1 MRRRAPAGFD
11 QTSRAPAGFAQTSR
25 APAGFAQTSRR
36 KLPMGREEQM
46 RIEEIY
52 KNTPLEEIPWNME
65 TPPELLV
72 ELVDFGET
80 GPSWLGQAET
90 GRVID
95 LGCGAGNYA
104 IYFAE
109 RGFEVT
115 GVDFS
120 PTAIKIARE
129 NAGRKGVKC
138 NFFVAD
144 VIEELDRVSQTWDFA
159 YDWGL
164 LHHIFPEQRKKYVE
178 NVRRILNPKG
188 KYLSVCFSEKDV
200 GFAGPG
206 KYRKTPLG
214 TILYF
219 SSEDE
224 LRELFEP
231 YFQIID
237 LRTVEIDGK
246 FESRIFNC
254 VFMER
259 DPVRK
264 NTRAGTQRK

>member
-1 MRRRAPAGFD
+1 MA
-11 QTSRAPAGFAQTSR
+11 
-25 APAGFAQTSRR
+25 
-36 KLPMGREEQM
+36 REEQM
-46 RIEEIY
+46 RIDEIY
-52 KNTPLEEIPWNME
+52 RNTPLEEIPWNME

-72 ELVDFGET
+72 ELVDSRKVQ
-80 GPSWLGQAET
+80 PC
-90 GRVID
+90 RVID
-95 LGCGAGNYA
+95 LGCGAGSCA
-104 IYFAE
+104 IYLAE

-120 PTAIKIARE
+120 PTAIEIARE
-129 NAGRKGVKC
+129 NASRKGVKC

-164 LHHIFPEQRKKYVE
+164 LHHIFPEQRPKYVE

-200 GFAGPG
+200 GFAGPAAPASIMPASSPSASRRSTGLRVGGPG
-206 KYRKTPLG
+206 KCRKTPLG

-231 YFQIID
+231 YFKIID

-246 FESRIFNC
+246 FESHIFNC
-254 VFMER
+254 VFMES
-259 DPVRK
+259 DPARK